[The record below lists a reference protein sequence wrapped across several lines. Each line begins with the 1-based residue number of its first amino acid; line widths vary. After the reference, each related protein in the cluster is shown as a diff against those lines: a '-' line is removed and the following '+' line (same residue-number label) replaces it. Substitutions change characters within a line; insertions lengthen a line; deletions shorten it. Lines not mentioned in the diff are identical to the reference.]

1 MLVKGGDDAVA
12 DQKAYDINQRAAERA
27 HDQKTEFARQ
37 LNDAAMRDAQAVI
50 RIVLLLNGGAAI
62 AVLAF
67 GGSLASKTSY
77 PLAQL
82 GGVISNSLWFVF
94 GALSTAFA
102 AAFAYL
108 TNGCYAA
115 TWASTAPVWSYPYLE
130 VTKKSKW
137 YERAAWLFHIL
148 AVVTIIVGIVLFIV
162 GMFKLR
168 SAMLHLFV

>member
-1 MLVKGGDDAVA
+1 MT
-12 DQKAYDINQRAAERA
+12 DQQRYEANLRAAERV
-27 HDQKTEFARQ
+27 HDQRTELGRQ
-37 LNDAAMRDAQAVI
+37 LTEATMRDAQAVI

-67 GGSLASKTSY
+67 AGSLASKASY
-77 PLAQL
+77 PPQQL
-82 GGVISNSLWFVF
+82 GGVISNSVWFLL

-115 TWASTAPVWSYPYLE
+115 TWASTAPVWDHPYLD

-137 YERAAWLFHIL
+137 YRRAAFVFHIL
-148 AVVTIIVGIVLFIV
+148 AVVTVVAGVFLFIV

-168 SAMLHLFV
+168 SSMLHLFV